1 LSNLT
6 FIVVNADRF
15 RFPGAQFQAC
25 QSDGCAFSSS
35 LRPDKPPLEFVA
47 GVENCRKAAPLEAIW
62 TEVVAFY

>member
-1 LSNLT
+1 LNNLS
-6 FIVVNADRF
+6 FIFVNADRF
-15 RFPGAQFQAC
+15 LFPGAQFQAH